1 MPVTHDADYRVGL
14 NTNCQTAAV
23 ATGNGT
29 AMPMAGARRA
39 SFDVVGITTATI
51 TWEATIDG
59 TNYRGVSLMS
69 QAGARAATATADG
82 VYMTP
87 PEVPPMRAIRARISA
102 WTAGTITVIGLAQGA

>member
-14 NTNCQTAAV
+14 NTSCQVAAV

-29 AMPMAGARRA
+29 PMQMAGARRA
-39 SFDVVGITTATI
+39 SFDVNGITTATI

-59 TNYRGVSLMS
+59 TNYRGVSLMN

-87 PEVPPMRAIRARISA
+87 PEFPPMRAIRARISA
-102 WTAGTITVIGLAQGA
+102 WTAGTINVIGLAQGA